1 MVLPMALY
9 VAMAISQA
17 VTGLDSML
25 VLLFSIVSMV
35 LFNQLSE
42 KLNRRW
48 LKEWSMGFAVLSS
61 MLFGIILKAFLYLCV
76 FHNGFPG
83 VRTLIS
89 ATAAMLG
96 IEAYV
101 WILEPIMYLPILGIP
116 GIYIGYTAGNIA
128 NMRIPCA
135 TAAQSA
141 VGASLGTRKSEMA
154 GIFGI
159 IASVVVNLL
168 VLLIVIIFGD
178 FLLKILPKIVQDS
191 FEYAIP
197 AVYGTLITMMFSLFF
212 KNKKQH

>member
-1 MVLPMALY
+1 MKKQIHTTEITAY
-9 VAMAISQA
+9 GQYIQQIHRAG
-17 VTGLDSML
+17 TFSML
-25 VLLFSIVSMV
+25 VLL
-35 LFNQLSE
+35 
-42 KLNRRW
+42 
-48 LKEWSMGFAVLSS
+48 
-61 MLFGIILKAFLYLCV
+61 ILTYTPFLYLCV

-83 VRTLIS
+83 ARTLIS

-96 IEAYV
+96 IEAYI

-159 IASVVVNLL
+159 IASVAVNLL

-178 FLLKILPKIVQDS
+178 FLLKILPKFVQDS

-212 KNKKQH
+212 KKNNVD